1 MVGSCGNNERIFY
14 IWNQKKVSI
23 IVPVYKVEKFLER
36 CVESIIKQTYQN
48 IEIILIDDES
58 PDECPKMCDQYE
70 IKDNRIKVIHKK
82 KWGTIRCKECR
93 VRYSIR

>member
-1 MVGSCGNNERIFY
+1 MES
-14 IWNQKKVSI
+14 KKVSI

-70 IKDNRIKVIHKK
+70 IKDNRIKIGRAHV
-82 KWGTIRCKECR
+82 
-93 VRYSIR
+93 

>member
-1 MVGSCGNNERIFY
+1 MES
-14 IWNQKKVSI
+14 KKVSI

-58 PDECPKMCDQYE
+58 PD
-70 IKDNRIKVIHKK
+70 
-82 KWGTIRCKECR
+82 
-93 VRYSIR
+93 